1 MHKQDVL
8 DFWFKETAKEQW
20 FKKDDDFDETIRN
33 RFGETVEAALSGK
46 LNEWANDDDGALA
59 LIITLDQFARNLFR
73 DSPKAFAGDPLALK
87 LTLAAIEDGYLD
99 RNEIDH
105 RYFLLMPMMHSEE
118 IEIQDAS
125 LPLFKEHAPEMAY
138 DYAVKHRDI
147 IVKFGRYPHRNEVLG
162 RSSTPEEIAF
172 LKEPGSSF

>member
-1 MHKQDVL
+1 M
-8 DFWFKETAKEQW
+8 
-20 FKKDDDFDETIRN
+20 
-33 RFGETVEAALSGK
+33 
-46 LNEWANDDDGALA
+46 
-59 LIITLDQFARNLFR
+59 
-73 DSPKAFAGDPLALK
+73 
-87 LTLAAIEDGYLD
+87 TLAAIEDGYLD